1 MDIKLDDV
9 LFEKIS
15 SGSKTVEVFLNDG
28 QMKHFGVGDTIA
40 IHRGSND
47 EDMVL
52 VSAWS
57 IKKCRNLAE
66 LYQKYSPAAVGM
78 EQAELAQL
86 YSAEDIKKHG
96 LLAIKIKLLKPN
108 FE

>member
-1 MDIKLDDV
+1 
-9 LFEKIS
+9 
-15 SGSKTVEVFLNDG
+15 
-28 QMKHFGVGDTIA
+28 MKHFGVGDTIA
-40 IHRGSND
+40 IHRRSDN
-47 EDMVL
+47 EDTVL

-57 IKKCRNLAE
+57 IKKCRTLSE

-78 EQAELAQL
+78 EQAELAQM
-86 YSAEDIKKHG
+86 YSEEDIKKNG